1 MEVSRNARLR
11 AGVGHWQAGCL
22 CLMLWPLLA
31 ARAAAQEPVSPPK
44 MNTSRARVVIVQ
56 DPEAT
61 YDLQP
66 VPEKIEAMVGRGLTN
81 LTGKTTVTDAWL
93 SLVTPRDT
101 VGIKVYSAPGPNS
114 GTRPAVAAAVVEGLI
129 AAGIPPK
136 QIIIW
141 DKRAVDLRLA
151 GYFDFEQRYG
161 IRVMGSIE
169 AGYDEKTF
177 YEAALLGPMNW
188 TDLEFNQRGP
198 GMGRKSYVSRLV
210 SQDVTKIINLT
221 PMMHHNVV
229 GVYGNLYSLTMAS
242 VDNTLRFEGNDAAL
256 DKAVPEIYALRVFGD
271 KVAGERVVL
280 SVTDALICQYEGQ
293 QQGLLHYSTV
303 LDQLRFSHDPVALD
317 VLSLEEIKHQR
328 ELAGVTAANTNMDL
342 FNNASLLEIGVSDTN
357 RIDVTR
363 LP

>member
-1 MEVSRNARLR
+1 MGRQFASCFFL
-11 AGVGHWQAGCL
+11 CL
-22 CLMLWPLLA
+22 CQLLP
-31 ARAAAQEPVSPPK
+31 ARAPAQDLPAPGSTNAP
-44 MNTSRARVVIVQ
+44 RARVVIVE
-56 DPEAT
+56 DADAT

-66 VPEKIEAMVGRGLTN
+66 VPERIQAMVDRGITN

-93 SLVTPRDT
+93 SLVSPRDT

-114 GTRPAVAAAVVEGLI
+114 GTRPAVAAAVVQGLI
-129 AAGIPPK
+129 AAGVPPR

-141 DKRAVDLRLA
+141 DKRSVDLRLA
-151 GYFDFEQRYG
+151 GFFDFEQRYG
-161 IRVMGSIE
+161 ITVIGSIE

-188 TDLEFNQRGP
+188 TDVEFNQKGP

-210 SQDVTKIINLT
+210 SRQLTKMINIT
-221 PMMHHNVV
+221 PMMHHNTA

-242 VDNTLRFEGNDAAL
+242 VDNTLRFENNIAEL
-256 DKAVPEIYALRVFGD
+256 DKAIPEIYALPVFGD

-280 SVTDALICQYEGQ
+280 SITDALICQYEGQ

-303 LDQLRFSHDPVALD
+303 LNQLRFSHDPVALD
-317 VLSLEEIKHQR
+317 VLSLQEINHQR
-328 ELAGVTAANTNMDL
+328 ELAGTAVVNTNMEL